1 MQDNKKYIS
10 IDVGGSKLHIAILDG
25 EYNILFDRKII
36 LEDKNIKI
44 VLNNTVNII
53 KELLSESDLKTEDI
67 KIVGIS
73 VPSVINM
80 NRDTVIWSPNL
91 EGWENFNIKDY
102 FLSEMNLNIILE
114 NDLNAAALGEFE
126 KIYKGKEKNM
136 IFISIGTGIG
146 AGIIID
152 GKLYRGE
159 RNLAGSIGWFIN
171 ELKEINRKKTKRTSG
186 WLEKNCSGI
195 YFRNISLELETDK
208 NVNKNEYIFPARIF
222 EQFDRGD
229 FEAKEIMGRM
239 LNCLGMTISNI
250 VALMDIKTIVIG
262 GGIGFRLSP
271 YLNYLKVIIENN
283 TQPFIGKEIKLRMSK
298 LKNAALI
305 GVLLSK

>member
-67 KIVGIS
+67 NIVGIS

-171 ELKEINRKKTKRTSG
+171 ELKEINRNKTKRTSG